1 MYSSMIDNT
10 DCYFIELCTC
20 MGSCLSQ
27 LRMTLYAEPIDFII
41 IYCTQDVEHPRYTR
55 PFNEIKTMFYA
66 KICLTFLNENQII
79 FLLKKHSFVLKQ
91 NKKKIINEFAYNQ
104 FALTVRCKQ
113 ILLMCHLV
121 QIFFSRNILS
131 TWVSCK
137 TGKLYIWLSN

>member
-41 IYCTQDVEHPRYTR
+41 IYCTQDVEHLRYTR

-79 FLLKKHSFVLKQ
+79 FFAEETQLYIKA
-91 NKKKIINEFAYNQ
+91 KKKIINEFAYNQ

>member
-1 MYSSMIDNT
+1 MYSSLIDNT
-10 DCYFIELCTC
+10 DCYFIELCSC

-27 LRMTLYAEPIDFII
+27 LRVTLYAEPIDFII

-79 FLLKKHSFVLKQ
+79 FFAEETQLHIKA
-91 NKKKIINEFAYNQ
+91 KKKIINEFAYTQ

-121 QIFFSRNILS
+121 QIFFHGTYFPRGSHA
-131 TWVSCK
+131 
-137 TGKLYIWLSN
+137 KLENCIYG